1 MRSKYAR
8 RGFSLIEVMIASAVL
23 AIGLLGIVELHR
35 SSIRGLSRGRSM
47 TVANEIIDQ
56 RAELIT
62 GRDPAVLLTCPT
74 AADGAGCRANSTS
87 FTAAKPCTAWLMES
101 DVPTPAG
108 ADVPS
113 STDIGF
119 RRDVVI
125 QAHPDTTN
133 HSGSFLAIVSVCWR
147 DPQGQIQQL
156 QRQRLLVPG
165 A

>member
-1 MRSKYAR
+1 MRTQNSR
-8 RGFSLIEVMIASAVL
+8 RGFTLIEVMIAGAVL
-23 AIGLLGIVELHR
+23 SIGLLGILELHR

-74 AADGAGCRANSTS
+74 ASDGAGCRATRTT
-87 FTAAKPCTAWLMES
+87 FTASKPCTAWLLES

-113 STDIGF
+113 STDLGY
-119 RRDVVI
+119 RRDIVI

-133 HSGSFLAIVSVCWR
+133 HPGSYLAIVSVCWR
-147 DPQGQIQQL
+147 DSQGQIQQL

-165 A
+165 V